1 MLVVIPIANI
11 DMGIKLCAVTE
22 RKLKELSNLD
32 IVSLNNIHKAVYFI
46 NLQ

>member
-22 RKLKELSNLD
+22 RKLNELSNL
-32 IVSLNNIHKAVYFI
+32 VKTSLNKIEIDRYFI
-46 NLQ
+46 